1 MDLTIDG
8 IGTVPSNRAE
18 YTSGSVL
25 KKYLDN
31 IAILNEIFNRRSSN
45 PDASSTP
52 LSPADFDRLMAALN
66 ELRDLAKNGV
76 TDGNPP
82 LTFYMTGEMATNLDL
97 VLRSLKAG
105 GIMLDTGYQDA
116 DKVTLLESWQSLAG
130 FGVQQIMN
138 AAGSVSTS
146 STRTLQSMVELEYVK
161 QGNDLLA
168 IKFQNLEQSLKTTQG
183 ILDSLTIIQGISNQ
197 ITVTNR
203 GDFAFPPGNDNQIP
217 SAAIAQI
224 QNVFNQITDGKDN
237 SDMNG
242 LVGQMRN
249 FTNSY
254 NASVTAARNAAANN
268 PNTTFSA
275 EMAKLNA
282 ASNIMNNVLTA
293 DWTSSSGS
301 GKGSSTQN
309 LTLEYYTRV
318 YKVVASAQFRQVFP
332 TATPTSTA
340 ATELLAAKQKLYER
354 LLDLEKI
361 SPDNTRSVEGTLAN
375 FIYKVI
381 NDISNAFKNLT
392 ATSSPDQLKAAVS
405 KWILDNQDQR
415 AGAGSSNDAGAIQDR
430 ITQAIKAAQSLNDTE
445 KENVR
450 NYQFVF
456 QQFYQSAAT
465 VLQKVTQIV
474 EKLAQGI
481 AR

>member
-1 MDLTIDG
+1 MDFTIDG

-52 LSPADFDRLMAALN
+52 LSDADFDNLINALN
-66 ELRDLAKNGV
+66 QLRDLAKNGV

-82 LTFYMTGEMATNLDL
+82 LTFYMTSEMATNLDL
-97 VLRSLKAG
+97 VFKSLKAG
-105 GIMLDTGYQDA
+105 GIMLDTTYQAA
-116 DKVTLLESWQSLAG
+116 DKVPLLESWQSLAG

-168 IKFQNLEQSLKTTQG
+168 IKFQNLEESLRTTQG

-224 QNVFNQITDGKDN
+224 QNVFNQITSGKD
-237 SDMNG
+237 SDNG
-242 LVGQMRN
+242 GLIDQMRN
-249 FTNSY
+249 FTNTY
-254 NASVTAARNAAANN
+254 NNSVTQARNAAANN

-282 ASNIMNNVLTA
+282 ASNVMNNVLTN
-293 DWTSSSGS
+293 DWSSSSGS
-301 GKGSSTQN
+301 GKSSSTQN

-332 TATPTSTA
+332 IATPTSTA

-354 LLDLEKI
+354 LLNLEQI
-361 SPDNTRSVEGTLAN
+361 SPDNSRSVEGTLAN
-375 FIYKVI
+375 FIYKVC

-392 ATSSPDQLKAAVS
+392 TTSSPDQLKAAVS
-405 KWILDNQDQR
+405 KWILDNQDQK